1 MDINFHQT
9 FKPERNYI
17 SELLQVAEEAK
28 NVTLEELSNMTG
40 IPQGKSSGKLVPHL
54 KYAQY
59 MGLITYTSKNGEY
72 SIELTNLGAE
82 ILDQDMSLTEDVSL
96 LVLNANLVS
105 SSSEAEPW
113 SFCFNDYFRKYG
125 KSSKYDYFLKEVEL
139 RYGNKIKFGP
149 FLKTYEEMFSQLE
162 LLLINSDKASND
174 ESMVFRKINCKQE
187 LLPAIGYLFYDS
199 WDRKFP
205 DDVEITSTQLGKMDF
220 RCLFGWSNLE
230 ELDALERLSDYG
242 LIRMNKQL
250 MPFTIIRLKEKKDLI
265 KSLYSELF

>member
-105 SSSEAEPW
+105 S
-113 SFCFNDYFRKYG
+113 
-125 KSSKYDYFLKEVEL
+125 
-139 RYGNKIKFGP
+139 
-149 FLKTYEEMFSQLE
+149 
-162 LLLINSDKASND
+162 
-174 ESMVFRKINCKQE
+174 
-187 LLPAIGYLFYDS
+187 
-199 WDRKFP
+199 
-205 DDVEITSTQLGKMDF
+205 
-220 RCLFGWSNLE
+220 
-230 ELDALERLSDYG
+230 
-242 LIRMNKQL
+242 
-250 MPFTIIRLKEKKDLI
+250 
-265 KSLYSELF
+265 